1 MEITTALVC
10 NWAEVREGI
19 LFVSGGGITRAWK
32 QSFPAPFG
40 VCLALVLEGTQGEMI
55 GIPHDVEIEV
65 TTADGE
71 QVGQV
76 TAGIQANGSP
86 DLEPGETLQVP
97 LAFNLNMLPLPLPG
111 AYDINV
117 RIDRGSV
124 AGQPERV
131 LAIRALVAPEPPSA
145 PEPAPE

>member
-32 QSFPAPFG
+32 QQFPAPFG

-55 GIPHDVEIEV
+55 GVPHEVEIEI
-65 TTADGE
+65 ADGDG
-71 QVGQV
+71 VVAGQV
-76 TAGIQANGSP
+76 TAGLQANGSP
-86 DLEPGETLQVP
+86 DLEPGEMMQVP
-97 LAFNLNMLPLPLPG
+97 LAFNLSMLPLPAVG
-111 AYDINV
+111 AYDIKV
-117 RIDRGSV
+117 RVDRGSI

-131 LAIRALVAPEPPSA
+131 LTIRAMLGGPAAAPQES
-145 PEPAPE
+145 